1 MTDEGSKQSMDEK
14 YMHLNS
20 FNLHRVYPNIPEF
33 LIEDTSRKRRLLDEP
48 HFCQRCS
55 RSSSQGSNKLV
66 FCDNCD
72 APYHQHCHS
81 PPVSDAAVASNIKWF
96 CSDCKPPPVLDSLQQ
111 RLAGQI
117 LSEEQVFTII
127 LNI

>member
-1 MTDEGSKQSMDEK
+1 MTDEGSRQSMGEK
-14 YMHLNS
+14 CMHLNS
-20 FNLHRVYPNIPEF
+20 FNPRRVCPVIRKC
-33 LIEDTSRKRRLLDEP
+33 LMEDISRKRRLLDEP

-96 CSDCKPPPVLDSLQQ
+96 CSDCKPPPVLDPLQQ
-111 RLAGQI
+111 RLTGHM
-117 LSEEQVFTII
+117 LSEEQVSIMV
-127 LNI
+127 LHV